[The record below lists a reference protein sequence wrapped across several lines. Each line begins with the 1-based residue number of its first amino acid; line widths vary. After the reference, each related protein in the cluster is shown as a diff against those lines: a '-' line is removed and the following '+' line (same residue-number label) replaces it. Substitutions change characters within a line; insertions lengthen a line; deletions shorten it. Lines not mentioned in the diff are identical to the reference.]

1 MLAKPEYSSPL
12 DEVCCWPRRRGGRA
26 AAGLGT
32 PLSRTLLAGALWQ
45 SCCWLGDATE
55 QDAAGRGA
63 VAERLQ
69 RGGAVVEMLA
79 GAPWH
84 SITLDEGAG
93 ADKHRE
99 AAVRSGKQL
108 ASGSSGARRA
118 EAGGQKPAGVQLF
131 CVTAVVPTVGAELAF
146 WQAYSCYKVFQSLEL
161 ERCELH
167 VFAHYVYHL
176 FVLCA
181 VAVHILLKYLL

>member
-1 MLAKPEYSSPL
+1 MRFVAGRGAVATEMLA
-12 DEVCCWPRRRGGRA
+12 RA
-26 AAGLGT
+26 PWWKAIGKM
-32 PLSRTLLAGALWQ
+32 LLAGAPWWL
-45 SCCWLGDATE
+45 SCCWPGDATE
-55 QDAAGRGA
+55 QDAAGRGTPLC
-63 VAERLQ
+63 RTL
-69 RGGAVVEMLA
+69 LA

-93 ADKHRE
+93 ADTHRE
-99 AAVRSGKQL
+99 AAVRSGKKL

-118 EAGGQKPAGVQLF
+118 EAGRQKPAGVQLF

-146 WQAYSCYKVFQSLEL
+146 WQAYGCYEVFQSLEL

-181 VAVHILLKYLL
+181 VAVNILLKYLL

>member
-1 MLAKPEYSSPL
+1 MAKRLEAL
-12 DEVCCWPRRRGGRA
+12 WRIAIGKK
-26 AAGLGT
+26 
-32 PLSRTLLAGALWQ
+32 LAGAPWWQ
-45 SCCWLGDATE
+45 CCCWLGDATE

-63 VAERLQ
+63 VTERLQ

-79 GAPWH
+79 WAPWH

-93 ADKHRE
+93 ADTHRE
-99 AAVRSGKQL
+99 AAVRSGKKL
-108 ASGSSGARRA
+108 ASESSGARRA

>member
-1 MLAKPEYSSPL
+1 MRFVAGRGAVATEMLAGAPWWKAIENQLLAEAPWWLS
-12 DEVCCWPRRRGGRA
+12 CCWP
-26 AAGLGT
+26 
-32 PLSRTLLAGALWQ
+32 
-45 SCCWLGDATE
+45 GDATE
-55 QDAAGRGA
+55 QDVAGRGA

-69 RGGAVVEMLA
+69 RCGAVVEMLA
-79 GAPWH
+79 EAPWR

-93 ADKHRE
+93 ADTHRE
-99 AAVRSGKQL
+99 AAVRSGKKL

>member
-1 MLAKPEYSSPL
+1 MLANPEYFSPP
-12 DEVCCWPRRRGGRA
+12 DEVCCWPRRRGDR
-26 AAGLGT
+26 
-32 PLSRTLLAGALWQ
+32 
-45 SCCWLGDATE
+45 DV
-55 QDAAGRGA
+55 AGRGA
-63 VAERLQ
+63 VVERLQ

-84 SITLDEGAG
+84 RRTLDEGAG
-93 ADKHRE
+93 ADTHRE
-99 AAVRSGKQL
+99 AAVRIGKKL

-118 EAGGQKPAGVQLF
+118 EAGRQKPAGVQLF
-131 CVTAVVPTVGAELAF
+131 CVTAVVPTMGAELAF
-146 WQAYSCYKVFQSLEL
+146 WQAYGCYEVLQSLEL

-181 VAVHILLKYLL
+181 VAVYILLKYLL

>member
-1 MLAKPEYSSPL
+1 MRFVAGRGALEETLAGYTVVDLLARAP
-12 DEVCCWPRRRGGRA
+12 DEM
-26 AAGLGT
+26 
-32 PLSRTLLAGALWQ
+32 LLAGAPWWQ
-45 SCCWLGDATE
+45 CCCWPGDATE

-99 AAVRSGKQL
+99 AAVRIGKKL
-108 ASGSSGARRA
+108 ASESSGARRA
-118 EAGGQKPAGVQLF
+118 EADRSAAILCNCCCPNSGCRA
-131 CVTAVVPTVGAELAF
+131 CILASL
-146 WQAYSCYKVFQSLEL
+146 WLLRGPPVFGT
-161 ERCELH
+161 
-167 VFAHYVYHL
+167 
-176 FVLCA
+176 
-181 VAVHILLKYLL
+181 

>member
-1 MLAKPEYSSPL
+1 M
-12 DEVCCWPRRRGGRA
+12 
-26 AAGLGT
+26 
-32 PLSRTLLAGALWQ
+32 
-45 SCCWLGDATE
+45 
-55 QDAAGRGA
+55 
-63 VAERLQ
+63 
-69 RGGAVVEMLA
+69 VEMLA

-93 ADKHRE
+93 ADTHRE
-99 AAVRSGKQL
+99 AAVRSGKKL
-108 ASGSSGARRA
+108 ASGSSCAHREEADIGKQRCAAGRSRQA
-118 EAGGQKPAGVQLF
+118 EAGRQKPAGVQLF
-131 CVTAVVPTVGAELAF
+131 CVAAVVPTVGAELAF
-146 WQAYSCYKVFQSLEL
+146 WQAYGCYEVLQSLEL

>member
-1 MLAKPEYSSPL
+1 MESHREDVAG
-12 DEVCCWPRRRGGRA
+12 RGA
-26 AAGLGT
+26 VAE
-32 PLSRTLLAGALWQ
+32 LLLRP
-45 SCCWLGDATE
+45 GDATE

-79 GAPWH
+79 EAPWH
-84 SITLDEGAG
+84 SITLDEGAA
-93 ADKHRE
+93 ADTHWE
-99 AAVRSGKQL
+99 AAVRIGKKL
-108 ASGSSGARRA
+108 AWRSSGTRRA
-118 EAGGQKPAGVQLF
+118 EAGRQKPAGVQLF

-146 WQAYSCYKVFQSLEL
+146 WQAYGCYEVLQSLEL

>member
-1 MLAKPEYSSPL
+1 M
-12 DEVCCWPRRRGGRA
+12 
-26 AAGLGT
+26 
-32 PLSRTLLAGALWQ
+32 LLAGAPWWL
-45 SCCWLGDATE
+45 SCCWLEDATEQDATE

-63 VAERLQ
+63 VEERLQ

-93 ADKHRE
+93 ADTHRE
-99 AAVRSGKQL
+99 AAVRIGKQL
-108 ASGSSGARRA
+108 CAAGRSWHR
-118 EAGGQKPAGVQLF
+118 EAAVRGGQKPAGVQLF

-146 WQAYSCYKVFQSLEL
+146 WQAYGCYEVLQSLEL

>member
-1 MLAKPEYSSPL
+1 MRFVAGRGALEETLAGCTVVDLLARAP
-12 DEVCCWPRRRGGRA
+12 DEV
-26 AAGLGT
+26 
-32 PLSRTLLAGALWQ
+32 LLTGAPWWQ
-45 SCCWLGDATE
+45 SCCWPGDATE

-93 ADKHRE
+93 ADTHRE
-99 AAVRSGKQL
+99 AAVRSGKKL

-118 EAGGQKPAGVQLF
+118 EAGRSAAILCNCCCPNSGCRA
-131 CVTAVVPTVGAELAF
+131 CILASL
-146 WQAYSCYKVFQSLEL
+146 WLLRGPPVFGT
-161 ERCELH
+161 
-167 VFAHYVYHL
+167 
-176 FVLCA
+176 
-181 VAVHILLKYLL
+181 

>member
-1 MLAKPEYSSPL
+1 MLLAWAPWL
-12 DEVCCWPRRRGGRA
+12 RA
-26 AAGLGT
+26 IGNQ
-32 PLSRTLLAGALWQ
+32 LLAGALWQ
-45 SCCWLGDATE
+45 SCCWPGDATE
-55 QDAAGRGA
+55 RDAAGRGA

-93 ADKHRE
+93 ADTHRE
-99 AAVRSGKQL
+99 AAVRIGKKL
-108 ASGSSGARRA
+108 ASGSCGARRE

>member
-1 MLAKPEYSSPL
+1 M
-12 DEVCCWPRRRGGRA
+12 GGPA
-26 AAGLGT
+26 SEA
-32 PLSRTLLAGALWQ
+32 
-45 SCCWLGDATE
+45 
-55 QDAAGRGA
+55 
-63 VAERLQ
+63 Q
-69 RGGAVVEMLA
+69 RGDGAKRKSVRKSCRSA
-79 GAPWH
+79 GDHVWK
-84 SITLDEGAG
+84 TMRQ
-93 ADKHRE
+93 HRE
-99 AAVRSGKQL
+99 AAVRSGKKL

-118 EAGGQKPAGVQLF
+118 EAGRQKPAGVQLF

-146 WQAYSCYKVFQSLEL
+146 WQAYGCYEVLQSLEF

>member
-1 MLAKPEYSSPL
+1 MRLSPGRGAKEVLLAEAPWRRRWQGAPWWICWPGRQMR
-12 DEVCCWPRRRGGRA
+12 CCWQGRRGGRA

-32 PLSRTLLAGALWQ
+32 PLSRTLLAEAL
-45 SCCWLGDATE
+45 
-55 QDAAGRGA
+55 
-63 VAERLQ
+63 
-69 RGGAVVEMLA
+69 
-79 GAPWH
+79 WH

-93 ADKHRE
+93 ADTHRE
-99 AAVRSGKQL
+99 AAVRIGKKL

>member
-1 MLAKPEYSSPL
+1 MR
-12 DEVCCWPRRRGGRA
+12 CCWPRRRGDRDVAGR
-26 AAGLGT
+26 
-32 PLSRTLLAGALWQ
+32 GAVVV
-45 SCCWLGDATE
+45 SHRE
-55 QDAAGRGA
+55 DAAGRGA
-63 VAERLQ
+63 ATERLQ

-93 ADKHRE
+93 ADTHRE
-99 AAVRSGKQL
+99 AAGSGKKL
-108 ASGSSGARRA
+108 ASGSSGTRRA
-118 EAGGQKPAGVQLF
+118 EAGRQKPAGVQLF

-146 WQAYSCYKVFQSLEL
+146 WQAYGCYEVLQSLEL

-181 VAVHILLKYLL
+181 VAVYILLKYLL

>member
-1 MLAKPEYSSPL
+1 M
-12 DEVCCWPRRRGGRA
+12 
-26 AAGLGT
+26 
-32 PLSRTLLAGALWQ
+32 
-45 SCCWLGDATE
+45 
-55 QDAAGRGA
+55 
-63 VAERLQ
+63 
-69 RGGAVVEMLA
+69 VEMLA

-93 ADKHRE
+93 ADTHRE
-99 AAVRSGKQL
+99 AAVRSGKKL
-108 ASGSSGARRA
+108 ASGSSCEHRA
-118 EAGGQKPAGVQLF
+118 EAGIGKKRCAAGRSRQAEAGRQKPAGVQLF

-146 WQAYSCYKVFQSLEL
+146 WQAYGCYEVLQSLEL

>member
-1 MLAKPEYSSPL
+1 ML
-12 DEVCCWPRRRGGRA
+12 
-26 AAGLGT
+26 
-32 PLSRTLLAGALWQ
+32 
-45 SCCWLGDATE
+45 
-55 QDAAGRGA
+55 
-63 VAERLQ
+63 
-69 RGGAVVEMLA
+69 LA

-93 ADKHRE
+93 ADTHRE
-99 AAVRSGKQL
+99 AAVRSGKKL

-118 EAGGQKPAGVQLF
+118 EAGRQKPASGSSGARRAEAGRQKPAGVQLF

-146 WQAYSCYKVFQSLEL
+146 WQAYGGYKVFQSLEL

-181 VAVHILLKYLL
+181 VAVNILLKYLL

>member
-1 MLAKPEYSSPL
+1 MLAKQEYSSPP
-12 DEVCCWPRRRGGRA
+12 DEVCCWPGRRGDRDAGR
-26 AAGLGT
+26 
-32 PLSRTLLAGALWQ
+32 GAVVE
-45 SCCWLGDATE
+45 SHRE
-55 QDAAGRGA
+55 SAAGRGA
-63 VAERLQ
+63 VAQHNTR
-69 RGGAVVEMLA
+69 RGRWCGQASGSSCA
-79 GAPWH
+79 
-84 SITLDEGAG
+84 
-93 ADKHRE
+93 HRE
-99 AAVRSGKQL
+99 AAVSSGKKL

-146 WQAYSCYKVFQSLEL
+146 WQAYGCYEVFQSLEL

-181 VAVHILLKYLL
+181 VAVNILLKYLL